1 MNKTADDIALTRLP
15 PQNIDA
21 EMMVLGA
28 CLIEPSVIGTARVR
42 PEDFYKDVHRDLF
55 ALMQRLSERGES
67 VDLIT
72 IMPEFRQTKYYDA
85 VGGMSYPASL
95 VAYVPTAANFRSH
108 ERLVIEAA
116 QLRAIDRALRA
127 AQSEVYGLAGGARP
141 NPDAIV
147 AGCVDTLNAVRRHEG
162 DMIMRYSEII
172 NLSYNE
178 VEKRVNLSN
187 SGKFAGIPTGF
198 RGLDQK
204 LHGLQPQ
211 FYVLA
216 GASGMG
222 KTAFAAQ
229 VVRNAASHLMTE
241 WGALPE
247 ASRTSGPGSV
257 GVISLEMGAGQI
269 GLRDLSSASDVPL
282 SRLLAGTLHDADWT
296 KLAHAAGVL
305 HPLPI
310 YYAFAAFHDRQI
322 ERVIDD
328 MVQRLGVKLI
338 VCDYLQLERCEN
350 HEGTREQEVSKISH
364 MHKRKVA
371 QHQVP
376 NLVISSLNRSLAGRP
391 DKRPNKSDLRDSG
404 SIEYDADVI
413 MFVYRDEVYNCKC
426 PKQAACL
433 CDRRGKAEIIVDK
446 GRMEGTG
453 TVELQWNGRT
463 TTFSDAPGGVE

>member
-1 MNKTADDIALTRLP
+1 MNKTTDDVSLTHLP

-21 EMMVLGA
+21 EKMVLGA
-28 CLIEPSVIGTARVR
+28 CLIEPSVIGTLHVR
-42 PEDFYKDVHRDLF
+42 QEDFYKDVHRDLF
-55 ALMQRLSERGES
+55 ALMLRLSERGES
-67 VDLIT
+67 VDLVT

-95 VAYVPTAANFRSH
+95 VAYCPTAANVGSH

-127 AQSEVYGLAGGARP
+127 AQSEVYGLTGSARP
-141 NPDAIV
+141 NPDAII
-147 AGCVDTLNAVRRHEG
+147 AGCNGTLSAILRHE
-162 DMIMRYSEII
+162 DATIMRYSEIVK
-172 NLSYNE
+172 LGYSE
-178 VEKRVNLSN
+178 VEKLTSLSG
-187 SGKFAGIPTGF
+187 SGKFSGIPTGF
-198 RGLDQK
+198 RDLDRK

-229 VVRNAASHLMTE
+229 VVRNAASHLMAE
-241 WGALPE
+241 WSELPE
-247 ASRTSGPGSV
+247 ASRTSGPGAV
-257 GVISLEMGAGQI
+257 GVISLEMGPRQI
-269 GLRDLSSASDVPL
+269 ALRDLSSASDVPL
-282 SRLLAGTLHDADWT
+282 SRLLAGTLHDNDWS
-296 KLAHAAGVL
+296 KLARAAGAL
-305 HPLPI
+305 HSLPI

-328 MVQRLGVKLI
+328 MVQRLGVRLI
-338 VCDYLQLERCEN
+338 VCDYLQLERCED
-350 HEGTREQEVSKISH
+350 HDGTREQEVTKISH

-371 QHQVP
+371 QHRVP

-453 TVELQWNGRT
+453 TVELLWNGRT
-463 TTFSDAPGGVE
+463 TTFSDAPGEAE